1 MASTLA
7 WLDFSESEQKQA
19 REIVQLFIQRESRDE
34 LGIGV
39 VRDVF
44 SNAMFPGV
52 SVIHTRARYFCIIPW
67 IFQKAGEK
75 GRTGRDL
82 LNWQNKK
89 ERALVEILRNGGDE
103 EGLIGRQAGISVKT
117 LPSVIYWNALQRYGI
132 LLRTA
137 SIEQVANAQ
146 KARFLEDGIMDQIDR
161 SSTLWDPN
169 MPAAP
174 KGFPDLDSMN
184 FVLTEDESTWLR
196 ERLLATT
203 EGSLLA
209 WMIQHKT
216 VPSLGTVG
224 PWEEPWCGD
233 LPEDVA
239 RIVHHSEVF
248 SLVMNG
254 AAILYNALLA
264 ERCVELGIGDWEA
277 EALDYRTRFTDWLGS
292 IDRESAKAAAWNL
305 PEFWSIVDSEYS
317 GHIPLAKRF
326 ISEWVAWVR
335 SEERLQSRADL
346 LIAQRERQQKKNQA
360 RLSNELLLR
369 QWGGSS
375 GAERLNFRWTQV
387 RRMML
392 DLVPE
397 EV

>member
-1 MASTLA
+1 VASTLA

-19 REIVQLFIQRESRDE
+19 REIVQLFTQRESRDE

-44 SNAMFPGV
+44 SNSMFPGV
-52 SVIHTRARYFCIIPW
+52 SVIHTRARYFCFIPW

-75 GRTGRDL
+75 GRGGQDF

-89 ERALVEILRNGGDE
+89 ERALVEILRRGGDE
-103 EGLIGRQAGISVKT
+103 EGLIGRQAGIAVKA

-132 LLRTA
+132 LLRPAT
-137 SIEQVANAQ
+137 IEQVATAT
-146 KARFLEDGIMDQIDR
+146 KMPLLEEGISEQVDR
-161 SSTLWDPN
+161 SFTLWDPN
-169 MPAAP
+169 MPRAP
-174 KGFPDLDSMN
+174 KGFPDLESMD
-184 FVLTEDESTWLR
+184 FALTEDESTWLR

-209 WMIQHKT
+209 WMIQHKI
-216 VPSLGTVG
+216 VPSSDTVG
-224 PWEEPWCGD
+224 PWEEPWSEQ
-233 LPEDVA
+233 LPEDISRA
-239 RIVHHSEVF
+239 VHHSEVF

-264 ERCVELGIGDWEA
+264 ERCVDLGIGDWTDEA
-277 EALDYRTRFTDWLGS
+277 VNYRTRFDEWLAS
-292 IDRESAKAAAWNL
+292 IDRQSTRVFAWDL
-305 PEFWSIVDSEYS
+305 QDFWSIVDSEYS
-317 GHIPLAKRF
+317 GQIPLAKRF
-326 ISEWVAWVR
+326 ISDWATWVR
-335 SEERLQSRADL
+335 SDERNQLSADSL
-346 LIAQRERQQKKNQA
+346 VAQRERQQKRNQA
-360 RLSNELLLR
+360 RLNNERLLR

-375 GAERLNFRWTQV
+375 GADRVNFRWNQI

-397 EV
+397 ET

>member
-1 MASTLA
+1 VASTLA

-19 REIVQLFIQRESRDE
+19 REIVQLFSQRESRDE

-44 SNAMFPGV
+44 SNLMFPGV
-52 SVIHTRARYFCIIPW
+52 SVIHTRARYFCLIPW

-75 GRTGRDL
+75 GRSGQDFM
-82 LNWQNKK
+82 NWQNKK
-89 ERALVEILRNGGDE
+89 ERALVEILRRGGDE
-103 EGLIGRQAGISVKT
+103 EGLIGRQAGIAVKT

-132 LLRTA
+132 LLRPTT
-137 SIEQVANAQ
+137 IEQVATAA
-146 KARFLEDGIMDQIDR
+146 KLPSLEEGILEQVDR
-161 SSTLWDPN
+161 SFTIWDPN
-169 MPAAP
+169 MPLAP
-174 KGFPDLDSMN
+174 RGFPDLESMD
-184 FVLTEDESTWLR
+184 FALTEEESTWLR

-209 WMIQHKT
+209 WMIQYKS
-216 VPSLGTVG
+216 VPSSGTTG
-224 PWEEPWCGD
+224 PWEEQWSEE
-233 LPEDVA
+233 LPEEIFQV
-239 RIVHHSEVF
+239 VHHSEVF

-264 ERCVELGIGDWEA
+264 ERCLELGIGNWED
-277 EALDYRTRFTDWLGS
+277 EAVNYRARFDEWLVS
-292 IDRESAKAAAWNL
+292 IDRHSTKISAWNL
-305 PEFWSIVDSEYS
+305 QEFWSIVDSEYS

-326 ISEWVAWVR
+326 ISDWTTWVR
-335 SEERLQSRADL
+335 SDERSQQRADSL
-346 LIAQRERQQKKNQA
+346 VALRERQQKRNQA
-360 RLSNELLLR
+360 RLSNERLLR

-375 GAERLNFRWTQV
+375 GADRVNFRWNQI

-397 EV
+397 ET